1 MCMEQL
7 HVRNV
12 HGAVAEM
19 CMEQLQKCAWS
30 SSAARAEMCMEQ
42 LHVHLI
48 RM

>member
-1 MCMEQL
+1 MQVL
-7 HVRNV
+7 NV

-30 SSAARAEMCMEQ
+30 SAACAEMCMEQ